1 MWNHQERKRLIQ
13 LPPES
18 IGANP
23 AQPRREFDEAALK
36 SLAESIRQNGL
47 LQPITVRRTQDGGYE
62 LIAGERRL
70 RACRM
75 AGLRLV
81 PCILSGCDARQSAI
95 LAMLENLQRRDLG
108 VFEEAEG
115 LRRLVEEWGVTQEE
129 AAARLGKSQ
138 SSIANKLR
146 LLRLGEEE
154 RSIITKAGLTER
166 HARALLRLEDSGQR
180 LAALRVVAEKRMNVA
195 QTEDYIAQLIGERQK
210 PDKPRRRVVV
220 RDVRIFM
227 NTIHH
232 AVDVM
237 KQNGIKAQSWKRETD
252 QYLEYIVRI
261 PTAEQ
266 RVFAGEAGAVVPLR
280 GKKE

>member
-1 MWNHQERKRLIQ
+1 MWNHQERKKLIQ
-13 LPPES
+13 LAPEN
-18 IGANP
+18 IRANP
-23 AQPRREFDEAALK
+23 AQPRQEFEPEALE

-47 LQPITVRRTQDGGYE
+47 LQPVTVRRTQDGSYE
-62 LIAGERRL
+62 LVAGERRL

-75 AGLRLV
+75 AGVKLI
-81 PCILSGCDARQSAI
+81 PCIVSGCDARQSAI
-95 LAMLENLQRRDLG
+95 LALLENLQRRDLG

-154 RSIITKAGLTER
+154 RRIITEAKLTER
-166 HARALLRLEDSGQR
+166 HARALLRLEKEEER
-180 LAALRVVAEKRMNVA
+180 LAALKVVAERGMNVA
-195 QTEDYIAQLIGERQK
+195 QTEHYIEQLLGTPDK
-210 PDKPRRRVVV
+210 PQKPRRRVVV

-252 QYLEYIVRI
+252 QYLEYVVRI
-261 PTAEQ
+261 STAGQ
-266 RVFAGEAGAVVPLR
+266 ALFAAPGGD
-280 GKKE
+280 GK

>member
-1 MWNHQERKRLIQ
+1 MWNHQERKKLIQ
-13 LPPES
+13 LAPEN
-18 IGANP
+18 IRANP
-23 AQPRREFDEAALK
+23 AQPRQEFDKEALE

-47 LQPITVRRTQDGGYE
+47 LQPVTVRRTQDGSYE
-62 LIAGERRL
+62 LVAGERRL

-75 AGLRLV
+75 AGVKLI
-81 PCILSGCDARQSAI
+81 PCIVSGCDARQSAI
-95 LAMLENLQRRDLG
+95 LALLENLQRRDLG

-154 RSIITKAGLTER
+154 RRIITEAKLTER
-166 HARALLRLEDSGQR
+166 HARALLRLEKEEER
-180 LAALRVVAEKRMNVA
+180 LAALKVVAERGMNVA
-195 QTEDYIAQLIGERQK
+195 QTEHYIEQLLGTPDK
-210 PDKPRRRVVV
+210 PQKPRRRVVV

-252 QYLEYIVRI
+252 QYLEYVVRI
-261 PTAEQ
+261 PTAGQ
-266 RVFAGEAGAVVPLR
+266 ALFATPGGD
-280 GKKE
+280 GK

>member
-1 MWNHQERKRLIQ
+1 MWNHQERKKLIQ

-18 IGANP
+18 IRANP
-23 AQPRREFDEAALK
+23 AQPRQEFEKEALE

-47 LQPITVRRTQDGGYE
+47 LQPVAVRRTQDGGYE

-70 RACRM
+70 RACRI
-75 AGLRLV
+75 AGLKLV

-95 LAMLENLQRRDLG
+95 LALLENLQRRDLG

-146 LLRLGEEE
+146 LLRLTEEE
-154 RSIITKAGLTER
+154 RTLITEAGLTER
-166 HARALLRLEDSGQR
+166 HARALLRLPNEEER
-180 LAALRVVAEKRMNVA
+180 LAVLHTVIERKMNVA
-195 QTEDYIAQLIGERQK
+195 QEEAYITQLLSEKDK
-210 PDKPRRRVVV
+210 PEKPRRRIVV
-220 RDVRIFM
+220 RDVRIFL

-237 KQNGIKAQSWKRETD
+237 KQNGIQAQSWKRETD

-261 PTAEQ
+261 ASPHSSAAAAAQ
-266 RVFAGEAGAVVPLR
+266 

>member
-1 MWNHQERKRLIQ
+1 MWNHQERKKLIQ

-18 IGANP
+18 IRANP
-23 AQPRREFDEAALK
+23 AQPRQEFEKEALE

-47 LQPITVRRTQDGGYE
+47 LQPVAVRRTQDGGYE

-70 RACRM
+70 RACRI
-75 AGLRLV
+75 AGLKLV

-95 LAMLENLQRRDLG
+95 LALLENLQRRDLG

-146 LLRLGEEE
+146 LLRLTEEE
-154 RSIITKAGLTER
+154 RTLITEAGLTER
-166 HARALLRLEDSGQR
+166 HARALLRLPDEGER
-180 LAALRVVAEKRMNVA
+180 LAALHTVIERKMNVA
-195 QTEDYIAQLIGERQK
+195 QEEAYITQLLSEKDK
-210 PDKPRRRVVV
+210 PEKPRRRIVV
-220 RDVRIFM
+220 RDVRIFL

-237 KQNGIKAQSWKRETD
+237 KQNGIQAQSWKRETD

-261 PTAEQ
+261 ASPHSSAAAAAQ
-266 RVFAGEAGAVVPLR
+266 S
-280 GKKE
+280 KKE

>member
-1 MWNHQERKRLIQ
+1 MWNHQERKKLIQ

-18 IGANP
+18 IRANP
-23 AQPRREFDEAALK
+23 AQPRQEFEKEALE

-47 LQPITVRRTQDGGYE
+47 LQPVAVRRTQDGGYE

-70 RACRM
+70 RACRI
-75 AGLRLV
+75 AGLKLV

-95 LAMLENLQRRDLG
+95 LALLENLQRRDLG

-146 LLRLGEEE
+146 LLRLTEEE
-154 RSIITKAGLTER
+154 RTLITEAGLTER
-166 HARALLRLEDSGQR
+166 HARALLRLPDEEER
-180 LAALRVVAEKRMNVA
+180 LAVLHTVIERKMNVA
-195 QTEDYIAQLIGERQK
+195 QEEAYITQLLSEKDK
-210 PDKPRRRVVV
+210 PEKPRRRIVV
-220 RDVRIFM
+220 RDVRIFL

-237 KQNGIKAQSWKRETD
+237 KQNGIQAQSWKRETD

-261 PTAEQ
+261 ASPHSSAAAAAQ
-266 RVFAGEAGAVVPLR
+266 

>member
-1 MWNHQERKRLIQ
+1 MWNHQERKKLIQ
-13 LPPES
+13 LAPEN
-18 IGANP
+18 IRANP
-23 AQPRREFDEAALK
+23 AQPRQEFDKEALE

-47 LQPITVRRTQDGGYE
+47 LQPVTVRRTQDGSYE
-62 LIAGERRL
+62 LVAGERRL

-75 AGLRLV
+75 AGVKLI
-81 PCILSGCDARQSAI
+81 PCIVSGCDARQSAI
-95 LAMLENLQRRDLG
+95 LALLENLQRRDLG

-154 RSIITKAGLTER
+154 RRIITEAKLTER
-166 HARALLRLEDSGQR
+166 HARALLRLEKEEER
-180 LAALRVVAEKRMNVA
+180 LAALKVVAERGMNVA
-195 QTEDYIAQLIGERQK
+195 QTEHYIEQLLGTPDK
-210 PDKPRRRVVV
+210 PQKPRRRVVV

-252 QYLEYIVRI
+252 QYLEYVVRI
-261 PTAEQ
+261 PTTGQAL
-266 RVFAGEAGAVVPLR
+266 FAAPGGD
-280 GKKE
+280 GK

>member
-1 MWNHQERKRLIQ
+1 MWNHQERKKLIQ

-18 IGANP
+18 IRANP
-23 AQPRREFDEAALK
+23 AQPRQEFEKEALE

-47 LQPITVRRTQDGGYE
+47 LQPVAVRRTQDGGYE

-70 RACRM
+70 RACRI
-75 AGLRLV
+75 AGLKLV

-95 LAMLENLQRRDLG
+95 LALLENLQRRDLG

-146 LLRLGEEE
+146 LLRLTEEE
-154 RSIITKAGLTER
+154 RTLITEAGPTER
-166 HARALLRLEDSGQR
+166 HARALLRLPDEEER
-180 LAALRVVAEKRMNVA
+180 LAVLHTVIERKMNVA
-195 QTEDYIAQLIGERQK
+195 QEEAYITQLLSEKDK
-210 PDKPRRRVVV
+210 PEKPRRRIVV
-220 RDVRIFM
+220 RDVRIFL

-237 KQNGIKAQSWKRETD
+237 KQNGIQAQSWKRETD

-261 PTAEQ
+261 ASPHSSAAAAAQ
-266 RVFAGEAGAVVPLR
+266 S
-280 GKKE
+280 KKE

>member
-1 MWNHQERKRLIQ
+1 MWKHQERKKLIQ

-18 IGANP
+18 IRANP
-23 AQPRREFDEAALK
+23 AQPRQEFEKEALE

-47 LQPITVRRTQDGGYE
+47 LQPVAVRRTQDGGYE

-70 RACRM
+70 RACRI
-75 AGLRLV
+75 AGLKLV

-95 LAMLENLQRRDLG
+95 LALLENLQRRDLG

-129 AAARLGKSQ
+129 AAARLGESQ

-146 LLRLGEEE
+146 LLRLTEEE
-154 RSIITKAGLTER
+154 RTLITEAGLTER
-166 HARALLRLEDSGQR
+166 HARALLRLPDEGER
-180 LAALRVVAEKRMNVA
+180 LAALHTVIERKMNVA
-195 QTEDYIAQLIGERQK
+195 QEEAYITQLLSEKDK
-210 PDKPRRRVVV
+210 PEKPRRRIVV
-220 RDVRIFM
+220 RDVRIFL

-237 KQNGIKAQSWKRETD
+237 KQNGIQAQSWKRETD
-252 QYLEYIVRI
+252 QYLEYIRQMDHEDMNVISGNYRWDNYYN
-261 PTAEQ
+261 
-266 RVFAGEAGAVVPLR
+266 
-280 GKKE
+280 K

>member
-1 MWNHQERKRLIQ
+1 MWKHQERKKLIQ

-18 IGANP
+18 IRANP
-23 AQPRREFDEAALK
+23 AQPRQEFEKEALE

-47 LQPITVRRTQDGGYE
+47 LQPVTVRRTQDGGYE

-70 RACRM
+70 RACRI
-75 AGLRLV
+75 AGLKLV

-95 LAMLENLQRRDLG
+95 LALLENLQRRDLG

-146 LLRLGEEE
+146 LLRLTEEE
-154 RSIITKAGLTER
+154 RTLITEAGLTER
-166 HARALLRLEDSGQR
+166 HARALLRLPDEGER
-180 LAALRVVAEKRMNVA
+180 LAALHTVIERKMNVA
-195 QTEDYIAQLIGERQK
+195 QEEAYITQLLSEKDK
-210 PDKPRRRVVV
+210 PEKPRRRIVV
-220 RDVRIFM
+220 RDVRIFL

-237 KQNGIKAQSWKRETD
+237 KQNGIQAQSWKRETD

-261 PTAEQ
+261 ASPHSSAAAAAQ
-266 RVFAGEAGAVVPLR
+266 

>member
-1 MWNHQERKRLIQ
+1 MWNHQERKKLIQ

-18 IGANP
+18 IRANP
-23 AQPRREFDEAALK
+23 AQPRQEFEKEALE

-47 LQPITVRRTQDGGYE
+47 LQPVAVRRTQDGGYE

-70 RACRM
+70 RACRI
-75 AGLRLV
+75 AGLKLV

-95 LAMLENLQRRDLG
+95 LALLENLQRHDLG

-146 LLRLGEEE
+146 LLRLTEEE
-154 RSIITKAGLTER
+154 RTLITEAGLTER
-166 HARALLRLEDSGQR
+166 HARALLRLPDEGER
-180 LAALRVVAEKRMNVA
+180 LAALHTVIERKMNVA
-195 QTEDYIAQLIGERQK
+195 QEEAYITQLLSEKDK
-210 PDKPRRRVVV
+210 PEKPRRRIVV
-220 RDVRIFM
+220 RDVRIFL

-237 KQNGIKAQSWKRETD
+237 KQNGIQAQSWKRETD

-261 PTAEQ
+261 ASPHSSAAAAAQ
-266 RVFAGEAGAVVPLR
+266 

>member
-1 MWNHQERKRLIQ
+1 MWKHQERKKLIQ

-18 IGANP
+18 IRANP
-23 AQPRREFDEAALK
+23 AQPRQEFEKEALE

-47 LQPITVRRTQDGGYE
+47 LQPVAVRRTQDGGYE

-70 RACRM
+70 RACRI
-75 AGLRLV
+75 AGLKLV

-95 LAMLENLQRRDLG
+95 LALLENLQRRDLG

-146 LLRLGEEE
+146 LLRLTEEE
-154 RSIITKAGLTER
+154 RTLITEAGLTER
-166 HARALLRLEDSGQR
+166 HARALLRLPDEGER
-180 LAALRVVAEKRMNVA
+180 LAALHTVIERKMNVA
-195 QTEDYIAQLIGERQK
+195 QEEAYITQLLSEKDK
-210 PDKPRRRVVV
+210 PEKPRRRIVV
-220 RDVRIFM
+220 RDVRIFL

-237 KQNGIKAQSWKRETD
+237 KQNGIQAQSWKRETD

-261 PTAEQ
+261 ASPHSSAAAAAQ
-266 RVFAGEAGAVVPLR
+266 

>member
-1 MWNHQERKRLIQ
+1 MWNHQERKKLIQ

-18 IGANP
+18 IRANP
-23 AQPRREFDEAALK
+23 AQPRQEFEKEALE

-47 LQPITVRRTQDGGYE
+47 LQPVTVRRTQDGGYE

-70 RACRM
+70 RACRI
-75 AGLRLV
+75 AGLKLV

-95 LAMLENLQRRDLG
+95 LALLENLQRRDLG

-146 LLRLGEEE
+146 LLRLTEEE
-154 RSIITKAGLTER
+154 RTLITEAGLTER
-166 HARALLRLEDSGQR
+166 HARALLRLPDEEER
-180 LAALRVVAEKRMNVA
+180 LAALHTVIERKMNVA
-195 QTEDYIAQLIGERQK
+195 QEETYITQLLSEKDK
-210 PDKPRRRVVV
+210 PEKPRRRIVV
-220 RDVRIFM
+220 RDVRIFL

-237 KQNGIKAQSWKRETD
+237 KQNGIQAQSWKRETD

-261 PTAEQ
+261 ASPHSSAAAAAQ
-266 RVFAGEAGAVVPLR
+266 S
-280 GKKE
+280 KKE

>member
-1 MWNHQERKRLIQ
+1 MWNHQERKKLIQ
-13 LPPES
+13 LAPEN
-18 IGANP
+18 IRANP
-23 AQPRREFDEAALK
+23 AQPRQEFDKEALE

-47 LQPITVRRTQDGGYE
+47 LQPVTVRRTQDGSYE
-62 LIAGERRL
+62 LVAGERRL

-75 AGLRLV
+75 AGVKLI
-81 PCILSGCDARQSAI
+81 PCIVSGCDARQSAI
-95 LAMLENLQRRDLG
+95 LALLENLQRRDLG

-154 RSIITKAGLTER
+154 RRIITEAKLTER
-166 HARALLRLEDSGQR
+166 HARALLRLEKEEER
-180 LAALRVVAEKRMNVA
+180 LAALKVVAERGMNVA
-195 QTEDYIAQLIGERQK
+195 QTEHYIEQLLGTSDK
-210 PDKPRRRVVV
+210 PQKPRRRVVV

-252 QYLEYIVRI
+252 QYLEYVVRI
-261 PTAEQ
+261 PTAGQ
-266 RVFAGEAGAVVPLR
+266 ALFAAPGGD
-280 GKKE
+280 GK

>member
-1 MWNHQERKRLIQ
+1 MWNHQERKKLIQ

-18 IGANP
+18 IRANP
-23 AQPRREFDEAALK
+23 AQPRQEFEKEALE

-47 LQPITVRRTQDGGYE
+47 LQPVAVRRTQDGGYE

-70 RACRM
+70 RACRI
-75 AGLRLV
+75 AGLKLV

-95 LAMLENLQRRDLG
+95 LALLENLQRRDLG

-146 LLRLGEEE
+146 LLRLTEEE
-154 RSIITKAGLTER
+154 RTLITEAGLTER
-166 HARALLRLEDSGQR
+166 HARALLRLPDEGER
-180 LAALRVVAEKRMNVA
+180 LAALHTVIERKMNVA
-195 QTEDYIAQLIGERQK
+195 QEEAYITQLLSEKDK
-210 PDKPRRRVVV
+210 PEKPRRRIVV
-220 RDVRIFM
+220 RDVRIFL

-237 KQNGIKAQSWKRETD
+237 KQNGIQAQSWKRETD

-261 PTAEQ
+261 ASPHSSAAAAAQ
-266 RVFAGEAGAVVPLR
+266 

>member
-1 MWNHQERKRLIQ
+1 MWNHQERKKLIQ

-18 IGANP
+18 IRANP
-23 AQPRREFDEAALK
+23 AQPRQEFEKEALE

-47 LQPITVRRTQDGGYE
+47 LQPVTVRRTQDGGYE

-70 RACRM
+70 RACRI
-75 AGLRLV
+75 AGLKLV

-95 LAMLENLQRRDLG
+95 LALLENLQRRDLG

-146 LLRLGEEE
+146 LLRLTEEE
-154 RSIITKAGLTER
+154 RTLITEAGLTER
-166 HARALLRLEDSGQR
+166 HARALLRLPDEGER
-180 LAALRVVAEKRMNVA
+180 LAALHTVIERKMNVA
-195 QTEDYIAQLIGERQK
+195 QEEAYITQLLSEKDK
-210 PDKPRRRVVV
+210 PEKPRRRIVV
-220 RDVRIFM
+220 RDVRIFL

-237 KQNGIKAQSWKRETD
+237 KQNGIQAQSWKRETD

-261 PTAEQ
+261 ASPHSSAAAAAQ
-266 RVFAGEAGAVVPLR
+266 